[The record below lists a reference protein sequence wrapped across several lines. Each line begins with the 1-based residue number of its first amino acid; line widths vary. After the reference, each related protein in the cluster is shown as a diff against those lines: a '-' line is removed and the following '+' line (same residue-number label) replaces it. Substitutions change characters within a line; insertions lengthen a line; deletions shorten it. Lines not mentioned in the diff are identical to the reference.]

1 MEILRV
7 SKYLLVKKK
16 QMKHKQSNRNN
27 AIYHFQLQKNHVI
40 ILMFRAKG
48 RNMLL
53 ANDLWRGLQW
63 KTKHLIETHDL
74 HTELVKKVP

>member
-53 ANDLWRGLQW
+53 ANDL
-63 KTKHLIETHDL
+63 
-74 HTELVKKVP
+74 